1 MTSMTVKRRFSAL
14 NEGELVAEREGE
26 SSEERD
32 SQSHTHTRKKLSKFL
47 AFYLFAYA
55 CDNFIYVSARLGQK
69 KVQKGR

>member
-32 SQSHTHTRKKLSKFL
+32 SQSHTHSHTL
-47 AFYLFAYA
+47 AK
-55 CDNFIYVSARLGQK
+55 S
-69 KVQKGR
+69 